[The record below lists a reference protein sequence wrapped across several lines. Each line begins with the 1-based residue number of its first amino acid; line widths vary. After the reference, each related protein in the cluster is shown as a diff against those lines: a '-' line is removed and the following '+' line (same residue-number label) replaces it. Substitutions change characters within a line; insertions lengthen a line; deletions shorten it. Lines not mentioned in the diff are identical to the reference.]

1 MPRNNRKRNHHHHH
15 QNHSSTSKFAAYQSL
30 LEKNT
35 PLTYEPAVRF
45 LRREFQ
51 TRDTSPSKLENCN
64 TKQQQEEQQQQHIK
78 QLHAEID
85 GYIAILSAKLRS
97 FYLSTTT
104 PPPSSSP
111 GFSKGSS
118 SSSVGRDSDY
128 EYDDTFLETPF
139 ENLYIAYQ
147 QVLDLADTYFIDTRN
162 VTRCFQ
168 EVRNAVNVMG
178 YRPGF
183 PHEQWSWRSAS
194 LIQFRFELHKV
205 LNTASRLRGVG
216 GVPRKIVLILMSFF
230 RRLEK
235 K

>member
-1 MPRNNRKRNHHHHH
+1 MPRNNRKRNHHH
-15 QNHSSTSKFAAYQSL
+15 QNYSSTSKFAAYQSL
-30 LEKNT
+30 LESIT

-51 TRDTSPSKLENCN
+51 TRDVPPLKQN
-64 TKQQQEEQQQQHIK
+64 KQQHQQEQEQHIK
-78 QLHAEID
+78 QLRAEID
-85 GYIAILSAKLRS
+85 GYIALLSAKLRS

-104 PPPSSSP
+104 PPPSSSSSP

-147 QVLDLADTYFIDTRN
+147 QVLDLADIYFIDTRN

-194 LIQFRFELHKV
+194 LIEFRSEMHKV
-205 LNTASRLRGVG
+205 VTHIHTASRLRGG
-216 GVPRKIVLILMSFF
+216 GVPRQIIFILMSFF